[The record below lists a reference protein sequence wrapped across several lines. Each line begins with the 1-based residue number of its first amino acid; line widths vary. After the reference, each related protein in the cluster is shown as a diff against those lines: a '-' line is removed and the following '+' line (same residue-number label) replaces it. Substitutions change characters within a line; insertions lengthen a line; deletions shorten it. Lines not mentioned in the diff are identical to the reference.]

1 MAQIISSTSPVG
13 IYLKFLKNSKNNWV
27 LQSKFFT
34 QLRPS
39 SFSYLQKSYEYD
51 IAALKMV
58 ELVDFQ
64 PNVIPICLPEGK
76 DELIGRIGTVTG
88 WGRRSEFGKISPILR
103 KVNLPILSNE
113 KCMEMYKISGKM
125 QWIPS
130 IFLCAGT
137 ENGGSDSCEG
147 K

>member
-1 MAQIISSTSPVG
+1 
-13 IYLKFLKNSKNNWV
+13 
-27 LQSKFFT
+27 
-34 QLRPS
+34 
-39 SFSYLQKSYEYD
+39 
-51 IAALKMV
+51 MV

-88 WGRRSEFGKISPILR
+88 WGRRSEFGRISPIIR

>member
-1 MAQIISSTSPVG
+1 
-13 IYLKFLKNSKNNWV
+13 
-27 LQSKFFT
+27 
-34 QLRPS
+34 
-39 SFSYLQKSYEYD
+39 LQKSYEND

-58 ELVDFQ
+58 EPLDFQ
-64 PNVIPICLPEGK
+64 PNAIPICLPEGN
-76 DELIGRIGTVTG
+76 DELVGRIGTVTG

-103 KVNLPILSNE
+103 KINLPILSNE
-113 KCMEMYKISGKM
+113 KCMEMYKTSGKM
-125 QWIPS
+125 QWIPN